1 MKGKLSALF
10 INFLLCAIIVFT
22 ASVGYSGAKIARVS
36 ADYKKVYYQTTKNL
50 DGVCLTFNVYER
62 TDNVNKIL
70 SILNDYGQTA
80 TFFLGGSWADD
91 NVDCVRNIFARGHEI
106 GSHGYFHK
114 SHDKMSYKENLHEIE
129 PSVRLLNAV
138 LLTQIK
144 LFAPPSGAYNDATLL
159 ACEELNLDVIMWSR
173 DTIDWR
179 DKDANLIYTRATKNL
194 VGGEIILMHPTDAT
208 TIALEKI
215 LKYLSDNGL
224 KTYTV
229 SQCIGE

>member
-1 MKGKLSALF
+1 MKGKFFALF
-10 INFLLCAIIVFT
+10 TNFLLCAILIFT
-22 ASVGYSGAKIARVS
+22 ATVGYDGAKIMRVS
-36 ADYKKVYYQTTKNL
+36 AEYKKVYYQAEKNR

-70 SILNDYGQTA
+70 DILKRYGQTA
-80 TFFLGGSWADD
+80 TFFLGGAWADD
-91 NVDCVRNIFARGHEI
+91 NVDCVRKIYAEGHEI

-129 PSVRLLNAV
+129 PSVRLLNAI
-138 LLTQIK
+138 LLTEIK

-159 ACEELNLDVIMWSR
+159 ACDELNLDVIMWSR

-179 DKDANLIYTRATKNL
+179 DKDVNLIFKRATKNL
-194 VGGEIILMHPTDAT
+194 EGGEIILMHPTDAT
-208 TIALEKI
+208 IIALDQI
-215 LKYLSDNGL
+215 LKFLSDNGL